1 MAGSK
6 DLGEAG
12 IQITWDNPGELE
24 KYIGKLQSAAEKLT
38 SENRRLRK
46 SHSIV
51 CEKVIASQ
59 NKTHSYSLS
68 HSCDYI
74 KLSYD

>member
-51 CEKVIASQ
+51 CEKVNVSQ
-59 NKTHSYSLS
+59 NKTNSYSLP
-68 HSCDYI
+68 HSGDYI